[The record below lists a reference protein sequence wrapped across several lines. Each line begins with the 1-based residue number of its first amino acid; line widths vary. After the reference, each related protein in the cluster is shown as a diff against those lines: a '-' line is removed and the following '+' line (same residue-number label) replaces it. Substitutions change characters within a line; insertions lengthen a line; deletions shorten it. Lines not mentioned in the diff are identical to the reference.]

1 MLSGAADG
9 RGQPHKPAARSVRF
23 PFVPFGVLRGES
35 AGRGSA
41 GQGAVL
47 GSQRGFCLWATRLEA
62 VAVHSRLVEGDP
74 RETDWTGLK
83 LLLEGIAPRRIQRR

>member
-1 MLSGAADG
+1 MPARALRRGRRRRTAAQT
-9 RGQPHKPAARSVRF
+9 RGQVCPI
-23 PFVPFGVLRGES
+23 PFGVLRGES